1 MSAIQVS
8 KPTSLDDLLN
18 AASQLSLSELEK
30 LVSRVIALQAQRR
43 APSLPK
49 AESELLLKI
58 NQGIPNDLQKKYTEL
73 VAKRRTNTISND
85 EYDELLR
92 MTDEI
97 EKLEARRIEYL
108 GELAS
113 IRKIPL
119 SQLMDDLGIK
129 GAGYE

>member
-1 MSAIQVS
+1 MSAIQIS

-30 LVSRVIALQAQRR
+30 LVSRIIALQAQRR

-49 AESELLLKI
+49 IESELLLKI
-58 NQGIPNDLQKKYTEL
+58 NQGIPSDLQKRYNEL
-73 VAKRRTNTISND
+73 VAKRRANAIAND

-108 GELAS
+108 GALAS
-113 IRKIPL
+113 IRKVSL
-119 SQLMDDLGIK
+119 AELMDDLGIK